1 MNVRPLRARCRDFT
15 VCYKPVL
22 RRNGNVVFY
31 YTSTIKQGASTAYA
45 VEGAEDNRFDKV
57 VVQELSQLGWK
68 VTDVDMGGAMFRE
81 DKYQFV
87 NDVLSFQQ
95 TPALRINREAG
106 RNDYLITAI
115 ENAGILPGT
124 FKKDKS
130 REKLKST
137 DPDSLGGDPRE
148 RTDVTDALDDLLI
161 GVRFHG
167 EGRPKIGGALRGRF
181 SNILVIPR

>member
-1 MNVRPLRARCRDFT
+1 
-15 VCYKPVL
+15 
-22 RRNGNVVFY
+22 
-31 YTSTIKQGASTAYA
+31 
-45 VEGAEDNRFDKV
+45 
-57 VVQELSQLGWK
+57 
-68 VTDVDMGGAMFRE
+68 
-81 DKYQFV
+81 V

-95 TPALRINREAG
+95 KPALRINCEPG

-130 REKLKST
+130 HEKLKNT
-137 DPDSLGGDPRE
+137 DPDSLGGDPRT

-167 EGRPKIGGALRGRF
+167 DGQKKVGGRLRGRF
-181 SNILVIPR
+181 ANLVIKR